1 RGRLTGGRATS
12 AHPFGQDDV
21 SGPLVPEVLRPTR
34 VVHPSSPQRI
44 AMPNKNAIQVLEED
58 HVKVEKAFEQFE
70 KLGDEDSE
78 QKQQIVSTVLSD
90 LKVHTVIEEELFYPP
105 LLQALKG
112 NDDEIEDLLDEAEVE
127 HTSAKE
133 LIAQIQAM
141 DPEERLY
148 DAKFTVLCEY
158 VKHHVKEERNEI
170 FPKAKRSDLD
180 LDAIGEQLENRK
192 MELKQMLADEEA
204 GMSAR
209 KGSGGRRASSKGRPT
224 GSKSGKSPSASR
236 SSS

>member
-1 RGRLTGGRATS
+1 
-12 AHPFGQDDV
+12 
-21 SGPLVPEVLRPTR
+21 
-34 VVHPSSPQRI
+34 
-44 AMPNKNAIQVLEED
+44 MPNKNAIQVLEED

-70 KLGDEDSE
+70 KLGDEDTE

-112 NDDEIEDLLDEAEVE
+112 DDDEIEDLLDEAEVE

-133 LIAQIQAM
+133 LIAQIEAM
-141 DPEERLY
+141 DPSERLY

-170 FPKAKRSDLD
+170 FPKAKKSDLD
-180 LDAIGEQLENRK
+180 LDAMGEELENRK
-192 MELKQMLADEEA
+192 MQLKAQLEEEDSV
-204 GMSAR
+204 SAR
-209 KGSGGRRASSKGRPT
+209 KGSGGRRASTASRSS
-224 GSKSGKSPSASR
+224 GSKTAKSPSASR
-236 SSS
+236 SSTQRKRS

>member
-1 RGRLTGGRATS
+1 
-12 AHPFGQDDV
+12 
-21 SGPLVPEVLRPTR
+21 
-34 VVHPSSPQRI
+34 
-44 AMPNKNAIQVLEED
+44 MPNKNAIQVLEED

-70 KLGDEDSE
+70 KLDDEDSE
-78 QKQQIVSTVLSD
+78 RKQQIIQTVLSD

-112 NDDEIEDLLDEAEVE
+112 SDDEIEDLLDEAEVE

-133 LIAQIQAM
+133 LIAQIEAM

-180 LDAIGEQLENRK
+180 LDAIGEELENRK

-209 KGSGGRRASSKGRPT
+209 KSSTGRRASSKSRSP

-236 SSS
+236 SSSQRKRS

>member
-1 RGRLTGGRATS
+1 
-12 AHPFGQDDV
+12 
-21 SGPLVPEVLRPTR
+21 
-34 VVHPSSPQRI
+34 
-44 AMPNKNAIQVLEED
+44 MPKKDAIQVLEED

-112 NDDEIEDLLDEAEVE
+112 DDDEIEDLLDEAEVE

-133 LIAQIQAM
+133 LIAQIEAM
-141 DPEERLY
+141 DPSERLY

-158 VKHHVKEERNEI
+158 VKHHVKEERNEM

-192 MELKQMLADEEA
+192 MELKQMLADEDAEMA
-204 GMSAR
+204 TR
-209 KGSGGRRASSKGRPT
+209 KRSGGRRASTSRST
-224 GSKSGKSPSASR
+224 GAKSGKAPAASR
-236 SSS
+236 STSQRKRS

>member
-1 RGRLTGGRATS
+1 
-12 AHPFGQDDV
+12 
-21 SGPLVPEVLRPTR
+21 
-34 VVHPSSPQRI
+34 
-44 AMPNKNAIQVLEED
+44 MPNKNAIQVLEED

-70 KLGDEDSE
+70 KLGEEDSE

-90 LKVHTVIEEELFYPP
+90 LKVHTVIEEELFYPR
-105 LLQALKG
+105 LLEATSG
-112 NDDEIEDLLDEAEVE
+112 DEDVEDLLDEAEVE

-133 LIAQIQAM
+133 LIAQIEAM
-141 DPEERLY
+141 DPGERLY

-180 LDAIGEQLENRK
+180 LDAIGEELENRK

-209 KGSGGRRASSKGRPT
+209 KGSGGRRASSKSRST

-236 SSS
+236 STSQRKRS

>member
-1 RGRLTGGRATS
+1 
-12 AHPFGQDDV
+12 
-21 SGPLVPEVLRPTR
+21 
-34 VVHPSSPQRI
+34 
-44 AMPNKNAIQVLEED
+44 MPKKDAIQVLEED

-70 KLGDEDSE
+70 KLGEEDSE

-90 LKVHTVIEEELFYPP
+90 LKVHTVIEEELFYPR
-105 LLQALKG
+105 LLEAMSG
-112 NDDEIEDLLDEAEVE
+112 NEDVEDMLDEAEVE

-133 LIAQIQAM
+133 LIAQIEAM

-180 LDAIGEQLENRK
+180 LDAIGEELENRK

-204 GMSAR
+204 GMSSR
-209 KGSGGRRASSKGRPT
+209 KSSGGRRAS
-224 GSKSGKSPSASR
+224 GSKSRSSGSKSSKSPSASR
-236 SSS
+236 SSSQRKRS

>member
-1 RGRLTGGRATS
+1 
-12 AHPFGQDDV
+12 
-21 SGPLVPEVLRPTR
+21 
-34 VVHPSSPQRI
+34 
-44 AMPNKNAIQVLEED
+44 MPNKDAIQVLEED

-70 KLGDEDSE
+70 KLGEEDSE
-78 QKQQIVSTVLSD
+78 QKQQIVSMVLSD
-90 LKVHTVIEEELFYPP
+90 LKVHTVIEEELFYPR
-105 LLQALKG
+105 LLEAMS
-112 NDDEIEDLLDEAEVE
+112 DDDDVEDLLDEAEVE

-133 LIAQIQAM
+133 MIAQIEAM

-170 FPKAKRSDLD
+170 FPKAKKADLD
-180 LDAIGEQLENRK
+180 LDAIGEELENRK

-209 KGSGGRRASSKGRPT
+209 KGSGGRRASGGNRSSGS
-224 GSKSGKSPSASR
+224 SKSKSTGGASR
-236 SSS
+236 SRSTQRKRS

>member
-1 RGRLTGGRATS
+1 
-12 AHPFGQDDV
+12 
-21 SGPLVPEVLRPTR
+21 
-34 VVHPSSPQRI
+34 
-44 AMPNKNAIQVLEED
+44 MPNKDAIQVLEED

-70 KLGDEDSE
+70 KLGEEDTE
-78 QKQQIVSTVLSD
+78 QKQQIVDMVLAD
-90 LKVHTVIEEELFYPP
+90 LKVHTVIEEELFYPR
-105 LLQALKG
+105 LLEALSD
-112 NDDEIEDLLDEAEVE
+112 DDEIEDLLDEAEVE

-133 LIAQIQAM
+133 LIAQIQEM

-180 LDAIGEQLENRK
+180 LDAIGEELESRK
-192 MELKQMLADEEA
+192 MELKQMLDEEEA
-204 GMSAR
+204 GASAR
-209 KGSGGRRASSKGRPT
+209 KSSGGRRASGSKSRAT

-236 SSS
+236 SSSQRKRS

>member
-1 RGRLTGGRATS
+1 
-12 AHPFGQDDV
+12 
-21 SGPLVPEVLRPTR
+21 
-34 VVHPSSPQRI
+34 
-44 AMPNKNAIQVLEED
+44 MPNKNAIQVLEED

-78 QKQQIVSTVLSD
+78 KKQEIVATVLAD

-112 NDDEIEDLLDEAEVE
+112 DDDEIEDLLDEAEVE

-133 LIAQIQAM
+133 LIAQIEAM
-141 DPEERLY
+141 DPSERLY

-158 VKHHVKEERNEI
+158 VKHHVKEERNDI
-170 FPKAKRSDLD
+170 FPKAKKSDLD

-192 MELKQMLADEEA
+192 RELKQMLADEDAEIA
-204 GMSAR
+204 TR
-209 KGSGGRRASSKGRPT
+209 KRSGARRASRSRST
-224 GSKSGKSPSASR
+224 GSKPSKAPAASR
-236 SSS
+236 STSSRKRS

>member
-1 RGRLTGGRATS
+1 
-12 AHPFGQDDV
+12 
-21 SGPLVPEVLRPTR
+21 
-34 VVHPSSPQRI
+34 
-44 AMPNKNAIQVLEED
+44 MPNKNAIQVLEED

-70 KLGDEDSE
+70 KLDDEDSE
-78 QKQQIVSTVLSD
+78 RKQQIIQTVLSD

-112 NDDEIEDLLDEAEVE
+112 SDDEIEDLLDEAEVE

-133 LIAQIQAM
+133 LIAQIEAM

-180 LDAIGEQLENRK
+180 LDAIGEELENRK

-204 GMSAR
+204 GMSPR
-209 KGSGGRRASSKGRPT
+209 KSSTGRRASSKSRST

-236 SSS
+236 SSSQRKRS

>member
-1 RGRLTGGRATS
+1 
-12 AHPFGQDDV
+12 
-21 SGPLVPEVLRPTR
+21 
-34 VVHPSSPQRI
+34 
-44 AMPNKNAIQVLEED
+44 MPNKNAIQVLEED

-70 KLGDEDSE
+70 KLGDEDTE

-112 NDDEIEDLLDEAEVE
+112 DDDEIEDLLDEAEVE

-133 LIAQIQAM
+133 LIAQIEAM
-141 DPEERLY
+141 DPSERLY

-170 FPKAKRSDLD
+170 FPKAKKSDMD
-180 LDAIGEQLENRK
+180 LDAIGEELENRK

-209 KGSGGRRASSKGRPT
+209 KSSGGRRASGNRAT
-224 GSKSGKSPSASR
+224 GSKGSKSPSASR
-236 SSS
+236 STSQRKRS

>member
-1 RGRLTGGRATS
+1 
-12 AHPFGQDDV
+12 
-21 SGPLVPEVLRPTR
+21 
-34 VVHPSSPQRI
+34 
-44 AMPNKNAIQVLEED
+44 MPNKNAIQVLEED

-70 KLGDEDSE
+70 KLGDEDTE

-112 NDDEIEDLLDEAEVE
+112 DDDEIEDLLDEAEVE

-133 LIAQIQAM
+133 LIAQIEAM
-141 DPEERLY
+141 DPSERLY

-180 LDAIGEQLENRK
+180 LDAIGEELENRK
-192 MELKQMLADEEA
+192 RELKQMLADEEA

-209 KGSGGRRASSKGRPT
+209 KGSGGRRASSKSRAT
-224 GSKSGKSPSASR
+224 GSKAGKSPSASR
-236 SSS
+236 STSQRKRS

>member
-1 RGRLTGGRATS
+1 
-12 AHPFGQDDV
+12 
-21 SGPLVPEVLRPTR
+21 
-34 VVHPSSPQRI
+34 
-44 AMPNKNAIQVLEED
+44 MPNKDAIQVLEED
-58 HVKVEKAFEQFE
+58 HVKVEKAFAQFE

-90 LKVHTVIEEELFYPP
+90 LKVHTVIEEELFYPR
-105 LLQALKG
+105 LLEAMSG
-112 NDDEIEDLLDEAEVE
+112 DEDVEDMLDEAEVE

-133 LIAQIQAM
+133 LIAQIEAM
-141 DPEERLY
+141 DPSERLY

-158 VKHHVKEERNEI
+158 VKHHVKEERNEM

-180 LDAIGEQLENRK
+180 LDAIGEELENRK

-209 KGSGGRRASSKGRPT
+209 KGSGRRKATAKSRPT

-236 SSS
+236 STSPRKRS